1 MPTSERRLAQVS
13 IGAKQ
18 ARYRA
23 WQSLL
28 SLSLPLAGQGW
39 GGGTR
44 KKVRK
49 FRCNRCN
56 LCD

>member
-28 SLSLPLAGQGW
+28 SLPLASGAGLGW
-39 GGGTR
+39 GHSQESE
-44 KKVRK
+44 KIPVQSV
-49 FRCNRCN
+49 
-56 LCD
+56 

>member
-28 SLSLPLAGQGW
+28 SLPLAGQGL
-39 GGGTR
+39 GYSQESE
-44 KKVRK
+44 KIPVQSV
-49 FRCNRCN
+49 
-56 LCD
+56 